1 MRRRHPTHSDA
12 ASSSSAIL
20 KFIHTVQALFNMQAQ
35 YKGQYSGLPNRG
47 WGVGIPRL
55 LHIPRGQDNL
65 ASYPTRVHSF
75 PLPFGF
81 NEKEKLILERKNLI
95 MANVYQSI
103 QGNMGLGKAIEY
115 FTSHGIPI
123 AIPLNDTQKYDLIA
137 DFNGQLQRIS
147 VKTSRY
153 STTQGKSYEVV
164 LKNSGG
170 SSGKSV
176 IRHFDNTSCDYLFI
190 YTADENLYLIPTK
203 AISTFNTISVGIKYT
218 EYKVSIKTLKEY
230 TQNLEQ

>member
-1 MRRRHPTHSDA
+1 
-12 ASSSSAIL
+12 
-20 KFIHTVQALFNMQAQ
+20 
-35 YKGQYSGLPNRG
+35 
-47 WGVGIPRL
+47 
-55 LHIPRGQDNL
+55 
-65 ASYPTRVHSF
+65 
-75 PLPFGF
+75 
-81 NEKEKLILERKNLI
+81 

-115 FTSHGIPI
+115 FTSHEIPI

>member
-1 MRRRHPTHSDA
+1 
-12 ASSSSAIL
+12 
-20 KFIHTVQALFNMQAQ
+20 MQAQ

-81 NEKEKLILERKNLI
+81 NEKEKFILERKNLI
-95 MANVYQSI
+95 MTNVYQSI

-123 AIPLNDTQKYDLIA
+123 ALPLNDTQKYDLIA
-137 DFNGQLQRIS
+137 DFNGQLQRVS
-147 VKTSRY
+147 VKTSRH
-153 STTQGKSYEVV
+153 SNTQGKSYDVA
-164 LKNSGG
+164 LKNCGG
-170 SSGKSV
+170 SSGKGT
-176 IRHFDNTSCDYLFI
+176 IRRFDNTSCDYLFI
-190 YTADENLYLIPTK
+190 YTADENLYLIPAK
-203 AISTFNTISVGIKYT
+203 DISASNAIVVGLKYT

-230 TQNLEQ
+230 AQDLEQ